1 MCWRNPPRWDRRGRG
16 LADAPSSIVRGDSFV
31 CSRDRANGH
40 GVQPAAS
47 AGTDYI
53 MNDGPR
59 VLRMPIA
66 PQPVG
71 RPTRAEAGLR
81 LAKTFGRGFLIVGL
95 QACSV
100 VAVSA
105 HNLPAA
111 FISSGMISAVWWTN
125 TQTANRADFKGARA
139 AYCAGAAFGSALVA
153 WLTAR

>member
-1 MCWRNPPRWDRRGRG
+1 M
-16 LADAPSSIVRGDSFV
+16 S
-31 CSRDRANGH
+31 
-40 GVQPAAS
+40 
-47 AGTDYI
+47 
-53 MNDGPR
+53 DGPR

-66 PQPVG
+66 PQPVDE
-71 RPTRAEAGLR
+71 PTAVEINLR

-111 FISSGMISAVWWTN
+111 FVSSGLISLVWWGN
-125 TQTANRADFKGARA
+125 TKTANRADFKGAMA
-139 AYCAGAAFGSALVA
+139 AYCAGAACGSALVA